1 MVRARAVDFR
11 RHPWTHYTVLGWRR
25 EIGYSTVTVFVLL
38 IARSVTAWAPYVVA
52 VGMMAVLIGNGE
64 LREKFTRQWRDAKRE
79 RTLQAVFWWTDLVGR
94 SGRLPVV
101 KKITVTPAGARFL
114 LQLPV
119 GLHLGSIED
128 RIEELTATF
137 NARSISVR
145 PTDRGA
151 RFVELSVIAQDPF
164 FREVRSSLLTV
175 ESFNL
180 WDALTVGVDEE
191 GASVSVDLPEHSVL
205 IGGEPG
211 SGKSVALSNIIAAA
225 ALDSKC
231 RLTLIDGKEVE
242 LLAWRS
248 VADHFV
254 GSSIGDAVAALEDLH
269 DVLSERYRVLAAE
282 GRRKV
287 AALVGDGLHLV
298 VIDEL
303 ALFLRGGERAQRERF
318 AELLRDLVARGRAA
332 GIIVVAATQKPS
344 HDIVPTWIRD
354 LFTYRLAMRCTSPE
368 ASDTILGQGWASQGF
383 NAATIEGERRGVGYL
398 LAGGGS
404 PRLIRVANLTDDD
417 VALLVARA
425 ERTRGS

>member
-1 MVRARAVDFR
+1 MVRARSIDFR
-11 RHPWTHYTVLGWRR
+11 RHPWTHYAVQGWRR
-25 EIGYSTVTVFVLL
+25 EIAYSTVTVLVLL
-38 IARSVTAWAPYVVA
+38 IARSVSPWTSYAVVVGA
-52 VGMMAVLIGNGE
+52 VVVLIGSAD
-64 LREKFTRQWRDAKRE
+64 LRERIQSQWRDSSRE
-79 RTLQAVFWWTDLVGR
+79 RSLQAVFWWTDLVGR
-94 SGRLPVV
+94 DGRLP
-101 KKITVTPAGARFL
+101 TVRGIAATPVGARFL
-114 LQLPV
+114 LRLPV

-128 RIEELTATF
+128 RLDELTATL
-137 NARSISVR
+137 NARSVSVR
-145 PTDRGA
+145 PTNRGA
-151 RFVELSVIAQDPF
+151 RYVELSVIARDPF
-164 FREVRSSLLTV
+164 IKEVRSDLLEA
-175 ESFNL
+175 ESFSL
-180 WDALTVGVDEE
+180 WQALSIGVDEN
-191 GASVSVDLPEHSVL
+191 GVPVSVDLPEHSVL

-225 ALDSKC
+225 ALDPTC
-231 RLTLIDGKEVE
+231 HLTLIDGKEVE

-254 GSSIGDAVAALEDLH
+254 GSSIADAIAVLESLH
-269 DVLSERYRVLAAE
+269 CVLSERYRVLAAE

-287 AALVGDGLHLV
+287 AALVGDGLYLV

-398 LAGGGS
+398 LDGGGY
-404 PRLIRVANLTDDD
+404 PRLVRVAHLKDQDI
-417 VALLVARA
+417 AELVGRA
-425 ERTRGS
+425 EGVRRS

>member
-1 MVRARAVDFR
+1 MVRARPVDFR
-11 RHPWTHYTVLGWRR
+11 RRPWTHYAVQGWRR
-25 EIGYSTVTVFVLL
+25 EIAFSAVTVFVLL
-38 IARSVTAWAPYVVA
+38 AARLVSPWAPYVA
-52 VGMMAVLIGNGE
+52 VIGVVTVLFVNIDF
-64 LREKFTRQWRDAKRE
+64 RERIQRGWRDANRE
-79 RTLQAVFWWTDLVGR
+79 RSIQSVFWWTDLVGR
-94 SGRLPVV
+94 NGRLPIVRS
-101 KKITVTPAGARFL
+101 VTATSVGARFL

-128 RIEELTATF
+128 RLDELTATF
-137 NARSISVR
+137 NARSVSVR
-145 PTDRGA
+145 STNRGA
-151 RFVELSVIAQDPF
+151 RFVELILIARDPF
-164 FREVRSSLLTV
+164 INEVRSRLLDA

-180 WDALTVGVDEE
+180 WEALTIGVDED
-191 GASVSVDLPEHSVL
+191 GRSVSVDLPEHSIL

-225 ALDSKC
+225 ALDPSC
-231 RLTLIDGKEVE
+231 HLTLIDGKEVE
-242 LLAWRS
+242 LMAWRN

-254 GSSIGDAVAALEDLH
+254 GSSIADAIAVLEDLH
-269 DVLSERYRVLAAE
+269 AVLSERYKILAAE

-287 AALVGDGLHLV
+287 AELVGDGLYLV

-398 LAGGGS
+398 LAS
-404 PRLIRVANLTDDD
+404 DSQPHLIRIANLTDEDLA
-417 VALLVARA
+417 VLAARA
-425 ERTRGS
+425 KKVREP